1 MATTLLDPVATAIA
15 DAVLER
21 LGGKVTGPRLLTIE
35 GAAKYL
41 SMTEEAIRHK
51 VINGKLRAVR
61 ADRYLRFDI
70 RDLDSWIE
78 ANKVKG
84 CAQQKGKS
92 WKQANQ

>member
-1 MATTLLDPVATAIA
+1 MATTLLDPLAAAIA
-15 DAVLER
+15 DALLER
-21 LGGKVTGPRLLTIE
+21 VGGVVTGPRLLTIE

-78 ANKVKG
+78 ANKG
-84 CAQQKGKS
+84 
-92 WKQANQ
+92 